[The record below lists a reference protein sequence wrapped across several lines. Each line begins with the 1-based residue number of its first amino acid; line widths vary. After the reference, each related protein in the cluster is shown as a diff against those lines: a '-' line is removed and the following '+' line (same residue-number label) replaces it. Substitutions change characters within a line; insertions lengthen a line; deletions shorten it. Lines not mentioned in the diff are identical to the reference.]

1 MLSDRTSSRSPAAR
15 VLLVDDNRLGLEARK
30 ALLEEQSYVVE
41 TAREGQEA
49 LDAFLRAPF
58 DLVVTDYKMP
68 RMDGIKLISR
78 IRGLSPETPIILIS
92 GFVDALGLTEQSTGA
107 DVVICKSATEVP
119 QLVRSA
125 KRLLNRSARKPV
137 RSQQADIKVMRQAR

>member
-1 MLSDRTSSRSPAAR
+1 MTSDRSSPRSPAAR
-15 VLLVDDNRLGLEARK
+15 VLIVDDNRLGLEARK

-49 LDAFLRAPF
+49 LEAFLRSRF

-107 DVVICKSATEVP
+107 DVVISKSATEVQ

-125 KRLLNRSARKPV
+125 RRLLNRTTRKPV
-137 RSQQADIKVMRQAR
+137 RSQQATAGAIRQVR